1 MGEEGNARPPA
12 AHVTRRAYTFFS
24 SLVPEMSMRFMTVR
38 TSVTRNK

>member
-1 MGEEGNARPPA
+1 MGEGRNARPPPRVA
-12 AHVTRRAYTFFS
+12 RRAYTFFS